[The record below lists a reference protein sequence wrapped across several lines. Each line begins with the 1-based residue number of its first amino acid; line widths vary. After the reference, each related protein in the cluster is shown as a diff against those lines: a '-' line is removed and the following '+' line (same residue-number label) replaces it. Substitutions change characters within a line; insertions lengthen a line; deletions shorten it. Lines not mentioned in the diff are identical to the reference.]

1 MPTPTRA
8 GLAALLLPLLPLS
21 AQATNGMNMDAW
33 GAKSGGMGGTSYAFD
48 SGNSAVMNNPATLTL
63 RENERHDVGL
73 GLTAL
78 LPTVASRHPQGGQ
91 RDSDGDA
98 YYMPTVSWT
107 YRHGPWTY
115 GAAVLAQG
123 GMGTEYGA
131 GSSLF
136 AGGRSMLGAMAPM
149 SGEDIRSEV
158 GVGRLMFPLAFRA
171 SDALSVAAQLDF
183 VWATMDVKMDVDGAT
198 FGRLVAGTPGTGS
211 ATGSLV
217 SAFSGAIGAG
227 MIGDVNYARFDYS
240 DDNDFSGRARGT
252 GWAGKLGIHY
262 KLSETLAVGATWHSK
277 THIDDLGA
285 RKATVQMGVVT
296 PGGAQTVPVSGKLD
310 VLDFQWPETYGIGL
324 AWQATPRL
332 LLAADLKSIRWA
344 KSMRQ
349 FAMRFEADT
358 AQADPMAQMLVAG
371 GGRVMTAALEQN
383 WKDHTV
389 LMLGGQYMY
398 TPDLALRAGINFAD
412 NPVPDGTLNPLFPAT
427 VRRHYTL
434 GFGLRLD
441 AASSLAASVAYAPRV
456 GDTNDNT
463 GITSTHRQ
471 TTLRLN
477 YNFSY

>member
-1 MPTPTRA
+1 MLTPSRLR
-8 GLAALLLPLLPLS
+8 LAALLLPLLPLS
-21 AQATNGMNMDAW
+21 AHATNGMNMDAW
-33 GAKSGGMGGTSYAFD
+33 GAKSGGMGGASYGFD
-48 SGNSAVMNNPATLTL
+48 SGNSAVMNNPATLAL

-73 GLTAL
+73 GITAL
-78 LPTVASRHPQGGQ
+78 LPTVASSHPQAGR

-115 GAAVLAQG
+115 GAAMLAQG

-136 AGGRSMLGAMAPM
+136 AGGRSMNGVMAPM

-171 SDALSVAAQLDF
+171 NDALTVAAQLDF

-198 FGRLVAGTPGTGS
+198 FGRLVAGTPGTGR

-217 SAFSGAIGAG
+217 NAFNGAIGAG
-227 MIGDVNYARFDYS
+227 MISDVHYARFDFS
-240 DDNDFSGRARGT
+240 DAHDFAGQAKGT

-262 KLSETLAVGATWHSK
+262 KLSESLAVGATWHSK
-277 THIDDLGA
+277 THIDDLA
-285 RKATVQMGVVT
+285 ASKASVQMGVAT
-296 PGGAQTVPVSGKLD
+296 PGGAQTVPVSGKIS

-344 KSMRQ
+344 KSMQQ
-349 FAMRFEADT
+349 FAMKFEADAVQT
-358 AQADPMAQMLVAG
+358 NPMAQMLVAG
-371 GGRVMTAALEQN
+371 GGRVMTAALEQS
-383 WKDHTV
+383 WKNHTV

-398 TPDLALRAGINFAD
+398 TPDLALRAGINVAA

-427 VRRHYTL
+427 VRHHYTF

-441 AASSLAASVAYAPRV
+441 ATSSLAASVAYAPRAS
-456 GDTNDNT
+456 DTNDNT
-463 GITSTHRQ
+463 GIASTHRQ
-471 TTLRLN
+471 TTLRVN